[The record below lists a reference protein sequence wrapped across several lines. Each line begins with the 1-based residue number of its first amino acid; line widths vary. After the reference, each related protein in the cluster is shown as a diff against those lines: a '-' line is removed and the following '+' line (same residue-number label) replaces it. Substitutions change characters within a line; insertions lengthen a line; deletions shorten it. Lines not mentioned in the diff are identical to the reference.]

1 MHLYLIRHAAAAS
14 LDEAGVNGDEER
26 PLTEAGR
33 KQCSRVAQAL
43 RRQGV
48 KLDHLLT
55 SPLVRAKQTAD
66 EIVGAWGEGAPAV
79 TLCEELAPGNK
90 KRKLIREVL
99 ALGAE
104 SVALVGHN
112 PDLSELVGWLIGDK
126 GVSIDLAKAGVAC
139 IEFQGSPGKGSGTLS
154 WMVNPSWCGDEKPG
168 TASPP

>member
-14 LDEAGVNGDEER
+14 LDEAGVEGDAER

-33 KQCSRVAQAL
+33 KQCPRVAQAL
-43 RRQGV
+43 RRLGV
-48 KLDHLLT
+48 KLEYLLT
-55 SPLVRAKQTAD
+55 SPLLRAKQTA
-66 EIVGAWGEGAPAV
+66 EGIVGAWGEGAPAV

-90 KRKLIREVL
+90 KRKLVREVL

-139 IEFQGSPGKGSGTLS
+139 IEFQGSPGKGSGTLA
-154 WMVNPSWCGDEKPG
+154 WMVNPAWYCDESAGP
-168 TASPP
+168 AP